1 MPRKMNLKSLSEGE
15 VQGETTPKKTLQSS
29 VQILLVII
37 ILRMAAW
44 EAMRILMKTTRKMVS
59 TTMIA

>member
-1 MPRKMNLKSLSEGE
+1 MNLKSLSEGE